1 MGRINVASVSPA
13 LVGNAWRSYMVYP
26 SGTRADPGTGNH
38 YSFKVEYSLIHIFP
52 EMQPLSADQ

>member
-26 SGTRADPGTGNH
+26 SGKRADTGTGKH
-38 YSFKVEYSLIHIFP
+38 YSFKVEYSLIHISP
-52 EMQPLSADQ
+52 EM